1 MQLPF
6 SKKTHWLENWL
17 EPVVHHAEADI
28 HASWAYNNKWLLL
41 AFAIV
46 VALTGIALSIAVY
59 SKGKFKAIEPQ
70 ILADAWRY
78 DAAVA
83 SIVGGPGRA
92 AFNGVASFDA
102 VIVDGAVNGIAT
114 EVRSAS
120 GILRKI
126 QNGLVR
132 SYAAIIGLGAVLVL
146 AWFLLRG
153 VI

>member
-6 SKKTHWLENWL
+6 SKKTHWLEHWL

-46 VALTGIALSIAVY
+46 IALTGIALSIAVY
-59 SKGKFKAIEPQ
+59 SKGKFKAIEPK

-102 VIVDGAVNGIAT
+102 VIVDGAVNGVAT

-126 QNGLVR
+126 QSGLVR